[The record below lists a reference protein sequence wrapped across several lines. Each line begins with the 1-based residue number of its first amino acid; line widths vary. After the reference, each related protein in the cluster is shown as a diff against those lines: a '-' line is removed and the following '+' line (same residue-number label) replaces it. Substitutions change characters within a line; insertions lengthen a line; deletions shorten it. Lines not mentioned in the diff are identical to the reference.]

1 MPEDVRVCPLCG
13 SHRSRLFDY
22 RLFRGQ
28 PVFNRICGQCGLV
41 YQSPRLT
48 DAEREAFYTREYRLL
63 YGGSAEPT
71 SRDLAVQRARAEA
84 LLAFCRPFLAIISAH
99 LDIGCSTGILLQHF
113 ARAYSCHATG
123 IEPGESHRSY
133 AQQQGL
139 EVYAS
144 LAELEQSRS
153 APFDLISMIHVL
165 EHLPSP
171 AEYLT
176 HLRHCLLTPD
186 GWLLIEV
193 PNLYAHDCFEI
204 AHLFSFS
211 THTVRQTLYQAG
223 YQIVHLERHGRP
235 RSQLVP
241 YYITVL
247 ARPCPTRRTTSTRPE
262 RMVGLQRKLG
272 LLRRKLLTRLF
283 PRQAWQEIG

>member
-13 SHRSRLFDY
+13 SNRSRSFDY

-28 PVFNRICGQCGLV
+28 PVSNRICSQCGLV

-71 SRDLAVQRARAEA
+71 GRDLAVQRARAET
-84 LLAFCRPFLAIISAH
+84 LLAFCRPFLVTISAH

-113 ARAYSCHATG
+113 ARVYSCHATG

-139 EVYAS
+139 EVHAS
-144 LAELEQSRS
+144 LEELEQSRP
-153 APFDLISMIHVL
+153 APFDLISMVHVL

-171 AEYLT
+171 VEYLT
-176 HLRHCLLTPD
+176 RLRNSLLKTE
-186 GWLLIEV
+186 GWLLVEV

-204 AHLFSFS
+204 AHLVSFS
-211 THTVRQTLYQAG
+211 THTLKQALYQAG
-223 YQIVHLERHGRP
+223 YQIVRLERHGRP

-247 ARPCPTRRTTSTRPE
+247 ARPYSTRHTIPIRPE
-262 RMVGLQRKLG
+262 RMVGLQRQLG
-272 LLRRKLLTRLF
+272 LWRRRVLTRLF
-283 PRQAWQEIG
+283 PQQAWQEIG